1 MGPRG
6 KGEWTGAVRR
16 AAARKRRP
24 GPAVTPPRS
33 MRSTRALTDA
43 STQARKHASTQALID
58 ASTQARE
65 RVAPARSRRCLCSVR
80 RSAEQAIDRF
90 RRLPDSETV
99 RMLADAS
106 DHISIPRTRPRRS
119 LAGSQCS
126 RARVGTCSRARVG
139 TCSRAIITRVHI
151 LACISQKGGTGKT
164 TLAVSIAVAAGTAG
178 HTAVVIDLDPQ
189 GSASDWYEQRHADTP
204 TVVACSAVRLVQ
216 VLDVAREGGAALA
229 VLDTPPHSAAAALA
243 AAERADFVIMPCR
256 PGIYDVRA
264 IRTSAEIC
272 QQARTPAAVVM
283 TAVPPRGR
291 LAEDAA
297 EALRSVGLEVAPI
310 RVGQRIAFVHTAL
323 TGQTVTEVQPQ
334 SQAAR
339 EIEALY
345 HWTWR
350 QMSANRG

>member
-1 MGPRG
+1 
-6 KGEWTGAVRR
+6 
-16 AAARKRRP
+16 
-24 GPAVTPPRS
+24 
-33 MRSTRALTDA
+33 
-43 STQARKHASTQALID
+43 
-58 ASTQARE
+58 
-65 RVAPARSRRCLCSVR
+65 
-80 RSAEQAIDRF
+80 
-90 RRLPDSETV
+90 
-99 RMLADAS
+99 MLADAS

-119 LAGSQCS
+119 LAGSQCSRARVGTCS

-323 TGQTVTEVQPQ
+323 TGQTVTEVQPK